1 MTFPALTAR
10 MPDDVGDLEVRLSEI
25 VNPREGEA
33 SKQVAYSLQIVD
45 AEGRVI
51 PRLSNNPRLSTAGDL
66 LPHLTND
73 EKVWLAAFIDRLRA
87 LARLE
92 LLGKE

>member
-10 MPDDVGDLEVRLSEI
+10 MPEDVGDLEVRLARL
-25 VNPREGEA
+25 VDGEGVQRQA
-33 SKQVAYSLQIVD
+33 QYTLQIVD

-51 PRLSNNPRLSTAGDL
+51 PRLSNNPQVHTAGDL
-66 LPHLTND
+66 IPHLTTD
-73 EKVWLAAFIDRLRA
+73 ERTWLIAFVDRLYA
-87 LARLE
+87 LARLQ